1 MLLLKI
7 NLSLLEIQER
17 KLVVRIR
24 IKIQTVNIV
33 SSNKTANFLCQSQKS
48 VTDLFTATA
57 TNISYLTI
65 LS

>member
-1 MLLLKI
+1 MLLLEI

-17 KLVVRIR
+17 KLVVGMR
-24 IKIQTVNIV
+24 IKTKTINIV

-48 VTDLFTATA
+48 VTDLFTATV